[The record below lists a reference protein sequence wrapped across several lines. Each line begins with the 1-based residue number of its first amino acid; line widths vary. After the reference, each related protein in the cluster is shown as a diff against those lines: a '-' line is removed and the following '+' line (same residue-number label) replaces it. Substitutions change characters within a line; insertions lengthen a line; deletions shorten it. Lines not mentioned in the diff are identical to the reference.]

1 VRGLALAP
9 DFGKTSEPEKRVTQ
23 CLPVADIDFL
33 WLSCLSMQAKTRII
47 RETSTLARD
56 PPPGISGSPRSDNYR
71 YFDVMIEGPG
81 GTPYEGG
88 LFKLELFLPE
98 EYPLEPPKVRC
109 LTKIYHPNF
118 DRIGRICL
126 DILKKSWTPALNI
139 RTTLLSI
146 QSLLCEPNPED
157 PLDTQIANHW
167 KSDLADAI
175 ITAREWTR
183 LYAGA

>member
-1 VRGLALAP
+1 
-9 DFGKTSEPEKRVTQ
+9 
-23 CLPVADIDFL
+23 
-33 WLSCLSMQAKTRII
+33 MQGKTRIM
-47 RETSTLARD
+47 RETATLARD
-56 PPPGISGSPRSDNYR
+56 PPPGISGSPRPDNYR

-88 LFKLELFLPE
+88 LFHLELFLPE

-167 KSDLADAI
+167 KSNRSDAEA
-175 ITAREWTR
+175 TAREWTR
-183 LYAGA
+183 QYAGG